1 MKTINVR
8 ELRAAIP
15 RLQEEL
21 AREQELVLLRNGK
34 PIARITPALPMVEAR
49 SRLPSMKA
57 FRATLPRMVLP
68 SETLI
73 REDRDRRG
81 S

>member
-1 MKTINVR
+1 MKTIHVR

-15 RLQEEL
+15 HLKEEL
-21 AREQELVLLRNGK
+21 AREHELVLLSNGE
-34 PIARITPALPMVEAR
+34 PIARITPILTLADTRP
-49 SRLPSMKA
+49 RLPSLKA
-57 FRATLPRMVLP
+57 FRASLPKMTRP

>member
-8 ELRAAIP
+8 ELRATIP
-15 RLQEEL
+15 RLKEAL
-21 AREQELVLLRNGK
+21 ALERELVLVSNGE
-34 PIARITPALPMVEAR
+34 PIARITPILPSAEAKP
-49 SRLPSMKA
+49 RLPSLKA
-57 FRATLPRMVLP
+57 FRATLPKMTRP
-68 SETLI
+68 SEALI

>member
-8 ELRAAIP
+8 ELRQATPTLKQTLA
-15 RLQEEL
+15 EEG
-21 AREQELVLLRNGK
+21 EVLLVSNGE
-34 PIARITPALPMVEAR
+34 PIARLLPVETRALR
-49 SRLPSMKA
+49 SKLPSMKA
-57 FRATLPRMVLP
+57 FRATLPTMKVA
-68 SETLI
+68 SQVLI